1 MKKFSKILAVLQLIV
16 ILSCNSASDEYVY
29 LRKVPF
35 KDNFRVI
42 EKKDHIEY
50 DKRFCKVKK
59 SREFPLDEMIKYGDY
74 AINIKGKVR
83 YEVWG
88 KENLNAIG
96 LYKNCDENIENKI
109 SDFLI
114 SMTKKYALNILP
126 LFNLS
131 TLSESEPESL
141 ENFQNIINENFVYGQ
156 LDLSSGKIEYCF
168 DDDEFYC
175 DNKRKREDGG
185 IVFLGFKIAQTEID
199 NIYVYPM

>member
-1 MKKFSKILAVLQLIV
+1 MNKKIKIFISLQLII
-16 ILSCNSASDEYVY
+16 ILSCNSTDEYVY

-88 KENLNAIG
+88 KEHPNAID

-109 SDFLI
+109 GDFLI
-114 SMTKKYALNILP
+114 SVTKEYALSILP

-131 TLSESEPESL
+131 TLSEPENL

-168 DDDEFYC
+168 DDDEFLC
-175 DNKRKREDGG
+175 DNKRKRQDIG